1 MPKDPVSWSIWRNL
15 DDRNLRFDHRGL
27 VSDNLQRSEN
37 KMTVWGAGQFTSSPH
52 FAHRV
57 AETALAATDTT
68 ENTAT
73 TENGERTR

>member
-52 FAHRV
+52 FA
-57 AETALAATDTT
+57 ETALAATDTTDTT